1 MEFQL
6 ILVLIIAFI
15 ILGPE
20 RMMDLAF
27 KMGEAL
33 KKVREVW
40 DEIRMQAY
48 VENINKSIMEGEQKE
63 LEGKEEDYES
73 VPEELD
79 EELLDDGFDE
89 DFETEESLE
98 EGTSEEEIKEDE
110 REERPTSSDA
120 PNGASEGAPKQAD

>member
-120 PNGASEGAPKQAD
+120 PNRASEGAPKQAD